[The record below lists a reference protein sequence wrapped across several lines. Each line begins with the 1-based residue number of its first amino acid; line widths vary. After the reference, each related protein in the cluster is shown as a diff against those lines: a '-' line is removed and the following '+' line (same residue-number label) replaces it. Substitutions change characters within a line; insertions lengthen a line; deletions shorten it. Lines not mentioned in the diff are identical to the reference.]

1 MLHYRSFL
9 SYIAAMPRAATL
21 GPLAEL
27 AQDQWGLLTRR
38 QAHRAGVAAAT
49 MTRLIGDGVLVR
61 VAGGVYRLAGAP
73 LADHLELRAAWLQ
86 LAPDVPGWERSPA
99 QGVVSHRSATSLYD
113 VGDLPADVHEFT
125 LPTRRQTRR
134 PDVRLHVRAVPDAQL
149 IELDGLP
156 VTRPARIASD
166 LLHDHEE
173 PEAVAQIV
181 VEATR
186 RVLDYP
192 GTFADALAPHAAR
205 FGLRRG
211 DGVALLR
218 WLYDLVGDPDTD
230 QWMREARAH
239 QTDDSTADARRGL
252 R

>member
-1 MLHYRSFL
+1 
-9 SYIAAMPRAATL
+9 SYIAAVPRSTTL

-38 QAHRAGVAAAT
+38 QASRAGIAAAT
-49 MTRLIGDGVLVR
+49 MTRLIGDGVLER

-86 LAPDVPGWERSPA
+86 LAPDVPGWERRPE
-99 QGVVSHRSATSLYD
+99 QGVVSRRSAASLYD
-113 VGDLPADVHEFT
+113 IGDLPADVHAFT
-125 LPTRRQTRR
+125 LPVRRQTRR
-134 PDVRLHVRAVPDAQL
+134 PDVRLHVRQIPDGQL
-149 IELDGLP
+149 AELTGLP

-186 RVLDYP
+186 QALDDP
-192 GTFADALAPHAAR
+192 GRIADALAPHAAR

-211 DGVALLR
+211 DGIAMLR
-218 WLYDLVGDPDTD
+218 WLYDLVGDPESER
-230 QWMREARAH
+230 WMREARAH
-239 QTDDSTADARRGL
+239 KVNASTADAL
-252 R
+252 RASR